1 MKKEPFEQ
9 KALYFR
15 AENRKLR
22 AVIRELRDMVSEL
35 SKEKHTFRDRL
46 VRTEKFLVTEGYRRL
61 DSDGHWTKEPLSDE

>member
-9 KALYFR
+9 KALFFR

-35 SKEKHTFRDRL
+35 SEEKHAFRDRL
-46 VRTEKFLVTEGYRRL
+46 VRTEKFLVSEGYRRL
-61 DSDGHWTKEPLSDE
+61 DSDGHWTREPMPDE